1 MPTIS
6 PHHKAIAQYYQELE
20 QYRQHQV
27 THELATK
34 TAFQALLSTL
44 AQTADWRMIPEQRLA
59 NGKQPDGTLRDG
71 FNLPRGYW
79 EAKDTADDL
88 PTEIKKK
95 IALGYPTINTIFEDT
110 QWAVL
115 YQSGKPALEVDLRQ
129 PRNVAD
135 LLTQFFTYTEPEI
148 ATFEHAVQEFKERI
162 PELAQSL
169 LALIQREHQQNKTF
183 QDAFAGFYALCSTS
197 LDPNISATAI
207 QEMLVQHLL
216 TERLF
221 RTVFNNPDFTRRNAM
236 ARQIQDGV

>member
-20 QYRQHQV
+20 QYRQHELC
-27 THELATK
+27 HELATK
-34 TAFQALLSTL
+34 TDFQPLLPTF
-44 AQTADWRMIPEQRLA
+44 APGAGWVMTPEQRLA
-59 NGKQPDGTLRDG
+59 NGKRPDGTLRDT

-79 EAKDTADDL
+79 EAKDTGDDL

-95 IALGYPTINTIFEDT
+95 IAAGYPTINTIFEDT

-115 YQSGKPALEVDLRQ
+115 YQSGRQAMEVDLRQ

-162 PELAQSL
+162 PELAGGL
-169 LALIQREHQQNKTF
+169 KGLIQSQYMDNEAFKR
-183 QDAFAGFYALCSTS
+183 AFAGFYALCSTS

-221 RTVFNNPDFTRRNAM
+221 R
-236 ARQIQDGV
+236 